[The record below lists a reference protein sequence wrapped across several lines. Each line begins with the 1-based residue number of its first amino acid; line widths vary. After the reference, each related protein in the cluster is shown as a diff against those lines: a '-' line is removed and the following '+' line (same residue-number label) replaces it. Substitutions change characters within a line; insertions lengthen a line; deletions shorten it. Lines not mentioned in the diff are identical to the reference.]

1 MKNYCEQFVLCL
13 AFTLML
19 IKGDI
24 SAMVGLYGDS
34 IHFSGTISLIQINI
48 KVWSNWYL
56 NVLNSFADLRW
67 LFVLFQWG
75 YPCFKSLSETSQMK
89 YKSFNPAV
97 TGTSIN

>member
-1 MKNYCEQFVLCL
+1 MHVRDRILFIFINWMKNYCEQFVLCL

-48 KVWSNWYL
+48 KV
-56 NVLNSFADLRW
+56 
-67 LFVLFQWG
+67 
-75 YPCFKSLSETSQMK
+75 
-89 YKSFNPAV
+89 
-97 TGTSIN
+97 